1 MTQQELSQY
10 YFERSEQAEWMGMA
24 IHHFDL
30 EQEEKAWYALLRW
43 VDSKHAA
50 QEIAGA
56 HDTMAFAT
64 AMGISDGI
72 TKAFK

>member
-10 YFERSEQAEWMGMA
+10 YFARSMQADWMNMA
-24 IHHFDL
+24 IHHFDFK
-30 EQEEKAWYALLRW
+30 QEENMWYDLLRW

-50 QEIAGA
+50 QEIADA

>member
-30 EQEEKAWYALLRW
+30 NQEEKMWYDLLRW

-50 QEIAGA
+50 QEIADA

>member
-1 MTQQELSQY
+1 
-10 YFERSEQAEWMGMA
+10 MGMA

-50 QEIAGA
+50 QEIADA
-56 HDTMAFAT
+56 HDNMAFAT